1 MISSIGGVD
10 MAVLIEF
17 GYLPEGFAGYARQP
31 HERTVE
37 GEILRALTGT
47 GAFGDQAGIRTS
59 SRTDRGVGAFQN
71 YFVCDTHVPGE
82 ELVRRLDSMIKG
94 AFFFGAGTVEDDFN
108 PRHAIYREYVFFL
121 PKALIGDS
129 IETFRQ
135 ALSLFRGTHNF
146 RNFTKKDRTKDDDH
160 FSKERAVDRIRLEE
174 TSMEGMEILTVT
186 FRARS
191 FLYQQIRKM
200 MAAAVM
206 VAEGK
211 LEPGSIEAALEPGAP
226 EGRFSSFPA
235 NGLFLA
241 RVKLP
246 EDIEKGIERFPYCGK
261 GLREKVDE
269 AALRFHA
276 VSGFMESVREG

>member
-146 RNFTKKDRTKDDDH
+146 RNFTKKDRTKSDDY
-160 FSKERAVDRIRLEE
+160 FRKERTMDQIRAEN
-174 TSMEGMEILTVT
+174 TSRNGTDILTVT
-186 FRARS
+186 FRANF
-191 FLYQQIRKM
+191 FLYQQIRKI

-206 VAEGK
+206 VTNGK
-211 LEPGSIEAALEPGAP
+211 LELGNLKAAMEPGAP
-226 EGRFSSFPA
+226 ERRFPSFPA
-235 NGLFLA
+235 RGLFLA

-246 EDIEKGIERFPYCGK
+246 REIEAGIERFSYCGD
-261 GLREKVDE
+261 GLLEKVDE